1 MSDYTDKNV
10 KNKIKEEIES
20 FSEISNPLAEKK
32 VSEMALSNFSQE
44 INRPKY
50 DADLNEIIE
59 VVRILN
65 NLAPLKMPVYNFN
78 VDEINGD
85 RYYRPDNNLL
95 LIREYD
101 SDVIR
106 DYYITQKEEDAP
118 FSIKYILERDKNT
131 GILRTKIEPLKRV
144 NGEIKINIIIFD
156 TKYNNKY
163 TVLQV
168 NEEGIVNS
176 ITEFTGK
183 GKSFQSL
190 FRNTQTFKPVRYLEG
205 RDTKDKDFFM
215 SDCIFDSRGNVAR
228 IKKYNSKKERKIEY
242 TKTKKNI
249 IVRTKYA

>member
-1 MSDYTDKNV
+1 MSDFVNKQKNII
-10 KNKIKEEIES
+10 NKSEEIES
-20 FSEISNPLAEKK
+20 FSEISSPLAEKK

-85 RYYRPDNNLL
+85 RYYRPDDNLL

-106 DYYITQKEEDAP
+106 DYYVSQKQDNSP

-144 NGEIKINIIIFD
+144 NGEIKKNNI
-156 TKYNNKY
+156 
-163 TVLQV
+163 TV
-168 NEEGIVNS
+168 E
-176 ITEFTGK
+176 
-183 GKSFQSL
+183 
-190 FRNTQTFKPVRYLEG
+190 
-205 RDTKDKDFFM
+205 
-215 SDCIFDSRGNVAR
+215 
-228 IKKYNSKKERKIEY
+228 KK
-242 TKTKKNI
+242 
-249 IVRTKYA
+249 